1 MASPSNSYRWRNLS
15 STPVNPSLADKAAI
29 PPRAYDLELTY
40 PHQHSH
46 SSSLEDYL
54 FSYQNALTAP
64 YSSNNSSRSSDTN
77 AAFPA
82 CDNDNL
88 TNLPKTRSPS
98 NVPQDI
104 LPDFESLRG
113 NYLRM
118 LANEV
123 DDNSPVDNTTRPIAE
138 LHTGDNGEDPQLSAY
153 DSISTQNDCSHSL
166 LPDLIYFSVASEF
179 LREEQFTDYLS
190 SPLGASPT
198 LDDSPSSSLHS
209 PIKNSVEFNN
219 FGSMNADS
227 HINTIQPVKDSPN
240 PAVLMGSHPIK
251 DPDPAVAVSSNK
263 SATLT
268 YNAGSSYRNR
278 SLHPTQRLPSSQANN
293 IMVAT
298 SSSRKASSSFTPSK
312 ASNGTATRPRVI
324 LDNLIPLDAPTRPR
338 PHIIIPSE
346 TTTAENNS
354 KRSHAVAFE
363 GDDINEAHNH
373 KDEQGIEEESLSS
386 SEIPSEGPPGPHAT
400 ESEKL
405 AYKRRRCTLAARRS
419 RRRKLE
425 YQLSLEVKI
434 EKLENQ
440 REMWRTRCDILQ
452 EILKSRNADFKFEE
466 EE

>member
-1 MASPSNSYRWRNLS
+1 MSFPSNSYRWRNLS
-15 STPVNPSLADKAAI
+15 STPANSSLADKAPT

-40 PHQHSH
+40 SHQPSH
-46 SSSLEDYL
+46 SSLLEDYL
-54 FSYQNALTAP
+54 FSYQNALTAS
-64 YSSNNSSRSSDTN
+64 YTSNNSSRSPDTN
-77 AAFPA
+77 ATFPT

-98 NVPQDI
+98 NGIPDILIRYTRLTTALVPQDI
-104 LPDFESLRG
+104 LPDFESLRS

-123 DDNSPVDNTTRPIAE
+123 DDNSLVDNTTRPIAE
-138 LHTGDNGEDPQLSAY
+138 LHTGDNGEDDPQLSVY
-153 DSISTQNDCSHSL
+153 DSI
-166 LPDLIYFSVASEF
+166 VASEF
-179 LREEQFTDYLS
+179 LREEQFTDYLT

-209 PIKNSVEFNN
+209 PIKNSIEFNN
-219 FGSMNADS
+219 FGSMKADS
-227 HINTIQPVKDSPN
+227 HINTIQPVKNSPK
-240 PAVLMGSHPIK
+240 PAMLMGPRPIK
-251 DPDPAVAVSSNK
+251 DPDPVVAVSSNK

-293 IMVAT
+293 VMVAT
-298 SSSRKASSSFTPSK
+298 SPSRKASSSLTSSK
-312 ASNGTATRPRVI
+312 VSNGTTTRPRVI
-324 LDNLIPLDAPTRPR
+324 LDNIIPLDAPTRPR

-346 TTTAENNS
+346 TTAAKNNS
-354 KRSHAVAFE
+354 KRSHSVAFE
-363 GDDINEAHNH
+363 GDDINEAHAH
-373 KDEQGIEEESLSS
+373 KDEEGIEESMSS

-434 EKLENQ
+434 EELENQ

>member
-15 STPVNPSLADKAAI
+15 STPVNSSLADKAAT

-46 SSSLEDYL
+46 PSLLEDYL

-123 DDNSPVDNTTRPIAE
+123 DDSSLVDNTTRPIAE

-153 DSISTQNDCSHSL
+153 DSI
-166 LPDLIYFSVASEF
+166 IASEF

-209 PIKNSVEFNN
+209 PIKNSIELNN
-219 FGSMNADS
+219 FGSMNAES
-227 HINTIQPVKDSPN
+227 PLNTIQPVKDSPN
-240 PAVLMGSHPIK
+240 LAVLMGSHPIK
-251 DPDPAVAVSSNK
+251 DPDPVVAVSSNK

-298 SSSRKASSSFTPSK
+298 SSSRKASSSFASSK
-312 ASNGTATRPRVI
+312 ASNGTTTRPRVI

-346 TTTAENNS
+346 TTTTENNS

-363 GDDINEAHNH
+363 GDDVNEAHNH
-373 KDEQGIEEESLSS
+373 KDEEGIEESLSS

>member
-1 MASPSNSYRWRNLS
+1 MFRLS
-15 STPVNPSLADKAAI
+15 RCVTRPEAAFI
-29 PPRAYDLELTY
+29 WVY
-40 PHQHSH
+40 SM
-46 SSSLEDYL
+46 
-54 FSYQNALTAP
+54 FFQNQFGLMRGERLGTLGR
-64 YSSNNSSRSSDTN
+64 NSSVSKHVFYVQYESTCSCVPDFAQFN
-77 AAFPA
+77 HP

-98 NVPQDI
+98 NGSIPDILIRYTRLTTALVPQDI

-118 LANEV
+118 LANEA
-123 DDNSPVDNTTRPIAE
+123 DDNSLVDNTTRPIAE
-138 LHTGDNGEDPQLSAY
+138 LHTGDNGEDPQLSTY
-153 DSISTQNDCSHSL
+153 DSI
-166 LPDLIYFSVASEF
+166 IASEF

-198 LDDSPSSSLHS
+198 SDDSPSSSLHS
-209 PIKNSVEFNN
+209 PIKNSIEFNK
-219 FGSMNADS
+219 FGSMNAES
-227 HINTIQPVKDSPN
+227 HINTIQPVKNSPK

-251 DPDPAVAVSSNK
+251 DPDPVVVASSNK

-268 YNAGSSYRNR
+268 YDARSSYRNR
-278 SLHPTQRLPSSQANN
+278 SLHPTQRLPPSQANN
-293 IMVAT
+293 MMVAT
-298 SSSRKASSSFTPSK
+298 SSSRKASSSFASSK
-312 ASNGTATRPRVI
+312 ASNGTTTRPRVI

-338 PHIIIPSE
+338 PHIMIPSE
-346 TTTAENNS
+346 TTTAETNS

-363 GDDINEAHNH
+363 GDGINEAHDH
-373 KDEQGIEEESLSS
+373 KDEEGIEESLSS